1 MDNPAASSNA
11 IGGLSAYPQVTALS
25 EPAKEYRT
33 QPSQSVTGITDSGMA
48 RRSMS
53 SLSTHSSTSDEN
65 TAVATPARATR
76 DLQTGDSKYMPLNT
90 APISDSERRPGMS
103 SRASSIRTEADLF
116 RVLSRRHTSA
126 TGKSDAELEE
136 ERAEIE
142 RLMSRMFGRSRQEHS
157 EEEKTRHVGVVF
169 RDLTVK
175 GLGLGATLQPSVGDI
190 FLGLPRFL
198 RKLFTKGPK
207 AATAKPAVRELLSDF
222 NGCIKPG
229 EMLLVLG
236 KPGSGCSTFLK
247 VLGNQRFGYEDVQGD
262 VTYGGTDAKKMAKDF
277 RGEVLYNPED
287 DLHYATLTV
296 KQTLQFAL
304 KTRTPGKESRNEGES
319 RRDYVREFLRVVTKL
334 FWIEH
339 TLGTKVGNEFVR
351 GVSGG
356 EKKRVSIAEAMIT
369 RASVQMWD
377 NSTRGLDASTA
388 LEYVQSIR
396 SLTNMAHV
404 STAVA
409 LYQAGETLYEC
420 FDKVLLIDE
429 GKCLYFGPAEKAKE
443 YFQHL
448 GFDCPD
454 RWTTADFLTSVSDEH
469 ERSIREGWEQRIP
482 RSAEQFAEAYKKS
495 AAYQQN
501 LEDMREFETHLE
513 EQRRER
519 LANTSKKNQK
529 KNYTLPFYQQV
540 WACTQRQFLI
550 VYGDKA
556 SLIGKWGG
564 IVFQGLIVG
573 SLFYDLPKTS
583 QGVFTR
589 GGVLFFVLLFNALL
603 ALAEMT
609 AAFASKPILLKHKSF
624 SFYRPAAY
632 AVAQTVVDIPLV
644 FTQVVIFDLII
655 YFMAGLGRT
664 PSQFFISI
672 LFLWIVT
679 MTMYAFFRGIA
690 AVSKSLD
697 SATRVTGFAIQALIV
712 YTGYLIPPTKMVS
725 TGGGPPRAHL
735 LTYHSIPGSNGS
747 YGSILSNTDSR
758 L

>member
-1 MDNPAASSNA
+1 MDNPASSPVTASS
-11 IGGLSAYPQVTALS
+11 G
-25 EPAKEYRT
+25 PAQGYRT
-33 QPSQSVTGITDSGMA
+33 QPSQSATGMPGSAMA
-48 RRSMS
+48 RHSMS
-53 SLSTHSSTSDEN
+53 SLSTHSSISNESTTVP
-65 TAVATPARATR
+65 TAAHAPR
-76 DLQTGDSKYMPLNT
+76 DLQTSDSKYMPLNT
-90 APISDSERRPGMS
+90 TPTNDSEKRPGMS
-103 SRASSIRTEADLF
+103 SRTSSTKTEADLF
-116 RVLSRRHTSA
+116 RVLSRRRTSA

-136 ERAEIE
+136 ENAEIE
-142 RLMSRMFGRSRQEHS
+142 RLMSRMFGRGRQEHS

-169 RDLTVK
+169 RNLTVK
-175 GLGLGATLQPSVGDI
+175 GSGFGAALQPSVGDI
-190 FLGLPRFL
+190 FLGFPRFL
-198 RKLFTKGPK
+198 GKLFTKGLK

-222 NGCIKPG
+222 SGCIKPG

-247 VLGNQRFGYEDVQGD
+247 VLGNQRYGYQDVQGD

-296 KQTLQFAL
+296 KQTLEFAL

-319 RRDYVREFLRVVTKL
+319 RKDYVREFLRVVTKL

-339 TLGTKVGNEFVR
+339 TLGTKVGNEYVR

-482 RSAEQFAEAYKKS
+482 RSAQQFADIYKKS
-495 AAYQQN
+495 ATYQQN
-501 LEDMREFETHLE
+501 LEDMREFEMHLE

-540 WACTQRQFLI
+540 WACTQRQFLV

-583 QGVFTR
+583 QGAFTR

-644 FTQVVIFDLII
+644 FIQVVIFDLII

-690 AVSKSLD
+690 AMSRSLD
-697 SATRVTGFAIQALIV
+697 SATRVTGIAIQALVV

-725 TGGGPPRAHL
+725 TGGPSRAQS

>member
-1 MDNPAASSNA
+1 MDKPAVSSDA
-11 IGGLSAYPQVTALS
+11 IGGHQVIAPS
-25 EPAKEYRT
+25 EPAQEYHTR
-33 QPSQSVTGITDSGMA
+33 PSQSATGITDSGMA
-48 RRSMS
+48 RHSMS
-53 SLSTHSSTSDEN
+53 SPSTHSSTSDES
-65 TAVATPARATR
+65 TTVATSARARR

-90 APISDSERRPGMS
+90 ASTNDSERRPGMS
-103 SRASSIRTEADLF
+103 SRASSIKTEVDLF

-175 GLGLGATLQPSVGDI
+175 GLGLGAALQPSVGDI

-207 AATAKPAVRELLSDF
+207 AATAKLAVRELLSDF

-277 RGEVLYNPED
+277 RGEVLYNPEN
-287 DLHYATLTV
+287 DLHYATLSV
-296 KQTLQFAL
+296 KQTLEFAL

-319 RRDYVREFLRVVTKL
+319 RKDYVREFLRVVTKL

-429 GKCLYFGPAEKAKE
+429 GKCLYFGAAEKAKE
-443 YFQHL
+443 YFQRL

-469 ERSIREGWEQRIP
+469 ERSIRKGWEQRIP

-529 KNYTLPFYQQV
+529 KNYTLPFHQQV

-573 SLFYDLPKTS
+573 SLFYNLPKTS
-583 QGVFTR
+583 QGAFTR

-690 AVSKSLD
+690 AVCKSLD
-697 SATRVTGFAIQALIV
+697 SATRVTGFAIQALVV

-725 TGGGPPRAHL
+725 TGGAPRAHL
-735 LTYHSIPGSNGS
+735 LTYHSTPGSSGS
-747 YGSILSNTDSR
+747 CGSILFNTDSR

>member
-1 MDNPAASSNA
+1 MDNSTTPAEG
-11 IGGLSAYPQVTALS
+11 IGGLSAYHQVTA
-25 EPAKEYRT
+25 PADPA
-33 QPSQSVTGITDSGMA
+33 QGPQSSSSTPHDMA
-48 RRSMS
+48 RHSMS
-53 SLSTHSSTSDEN
+53 SISTDSSASNGSTTLPTSAGPADDN
-65 TAVATPARATR
+65 AV
-76 DLQTGDSKYMPLNT
+76 SKYMPLKT
-90 APISDSERRPGMS
+90 APTSESRNRPDMS
-103 SRASSIRTEADLF
+103 SRTSSVRSQADLF
-116 RVLSRRHTSA
+116 RVLSQRRTSA
-126 TGKSDAELEE
+126 TGKSDTELDEE
-136 ERAEIE
+136 HAEIE
-142 RLMSRMFGRSRQEHS
+142 RLMSRMFGRNRQEHS

-175 GLGLGATLQPSVGDI
+175 GLGLGAALQPSVADI
-190 FLGLPRFL
+190 FLGLPRL
-198 RKLFTKGPK
+198 VKNLITKGPK
-207 AATAKPAVRELLSDF
+207 AAAAKPQVRELLSDF

-229 EMLLVLG
+229 EMVLVLG

-247 VLGNQRFGYEDVQGD
+247 VLGNQRLGYEDVEGE
-262 VTYGGTDAKKMAKDF
+262 VTYGGTSAKKMAKDF

-296 KQTLQFAL
+296 KQTLEFAL
-304 KTRTPGKESRNEGES
+304 QTRTPGKESRNEGES
-319 RRDYVREFLRVVTKL
+319 RKDYVREFLRTVTKL

-339 TLGTKVGNEFVR
+339 TLGTKVGNAFVR

-429 GKCLYFGPAEKAKE
+429 GKCLYFGPAERAKE
-443 YFQHL
+443 YFLDL
-448 GFDCPD
+448 GFECPD

-469 ERSIREGWEQRIP
+469 ERSVRDGWEQRIP
-482 RSAEQFAEAYKKS
+482 RSAEQFAQAYKES
-495 AAYQQN
+495 ATYQQN
-501 LEDMREFETHLE
+501 LDDMREFETHLE
-513 EQRRER
+513 EQRRIR
-519 LANTSKKNQK
+519 LANMSKKNQK
-529 KNYTLPFYQQV
+529 KNYTLPFHQQV
-540 WACTQRQFLI
+540 WACTQRQVLV

-573 SLFYDLPKTS
+573 SLFYNLPKTT
-583 QGVFTR
+583 QGAFTR
-589 GGVLFFVLLFNALL
+589 GGAIFFVLLFNALL

-609 AAFASKPILLKHKSF
+609 AAFSSKPILLKHKSF

-632 AVAQTVVDIPLV
+632 AVAQMVVDIPLV
-644 FTQVVIFDLII
+644 LVQVVIFDLII

-679 MTMYAFFRGIA
+679 MTMYSFFRGIA
-690 AVSKSLD
+690 AVCKSLD
-697 SATRVTGFAIQALIV
+697 SATRITGVAIQALIV

-725 TGGGPPRAHL
+725 AGDRFDHILADFL
-735 LTYHSIPGSNGS
+735 RSILGSNG
-747 YGSILSNTDSR
+747 
-758 L
+758 